1 MLFRSVGGSLFFN
14 GSNYA
19 NVVAGTTALAFGTG
33 DFTIECWVYPTTAG
47 VIYDQRTGTAD
58 ISPLINAASG
68 SWTYQ
73 YGGTTAITGGAVTL
87 NAWTHVAVSRASG
100 STKLWING
108 TQSGVT
114 YTDTN
119 NYTCPSGR
127 PYLGAYGDTA
137 GAKLT
142 GYITNLRAVKGTAV
156 YTTTFTPST
165 SPLTA
170 IANTQLLLGA
180 ATQATYLVDSS
191 TNNFTTTPQTTI
203 TWNSLTPFTVPGA
216 TGSGLIIAG
225 TVSAVANVIAG
236 NVTTAGLMSATGNIT
251 GGNILGGANVNATT
265 HTGTTVSVTG
275 NITGGNILGGAN
287 VNATTHTGTTV
298 SVTGNV
304 NGGNVIAT
312 TLVQGTTL
320 SASGNVI
327 GGNVTTAGLISAT
340 GNVTG
345 GNLVSAVHTSAGNLT
360 LTSTAAN
367 AWIFLT
373 PTGTGT
379 IQINKDITNGQA
391 NGVGNIGNSTGYFN
405 TVFAK
410 ATSAQY
416 ADLAETYAADRVI
429 PPGTVV
435 SFGGTHE
442 VTISCT
448 SGDTRIAGV
457 VSTNPS
463 YVMNAGLVADYPVV
477 VALTGRVPTSV
488 TGNVSKGDMMVSAG
502 DGTARASATPAMGSV
517 LGKAL
522 EDFTGES
529 GVIEIVVG
537 RM

>member
-1 MLFRSVGGSLFFN
+1 ATLLYYTQNTQRIA
-14 GSNYA
+14 A
-19 NVVAGTTALAFGTG
+19 NVSVTAN
-33 DFTIECWVYPTTAG
+33 
-47 VIYDQRTGTAD
+47 
-58 ISPLINAASG
+58 S
-68 SWTYQ
+68 
-73 YGGTTAITGGAVTL
+73 
-87 NAWTHVAVSRASG
+87 WTHVAVTRSG
-100 STKLWING
+100 TSTKLFVAG
-108 TQSGVT
+108 SQSGTT

-119 NYTCPSGR
+119 IYVQPSNG
-127 PYLGAYGDTA
+127 PTIGEQGPSKGSAFYGYL
-137 GAKLT
+137 
-142 GYITNLRAVKGTAV
+142 TNMRVLVGTAQ
-156 YTTTFTPST
+156 YTANFTPST

-170 IANTQLLLGA
+170 VANTKLLLGCQTV
-180 ATQATYLVDSS
+180 ATPLLDSS
-191 TNNFTTTPQTTI
+191 TNGWVLTRNNSGTAPPSLPYNSASPFSVATTTTYGIATAGTLSSTGNTIAGNVTTAGLV
-203 TWNSLTPFTVPGA
+203 SA
-216 TGSGLIIAG
+216 TG
-225 TVSAVANVIAG
+225 NVIAG
-236 NVTTAGLMSATGNIT
+236 NVTTAGLVSA
-251 GGNILGGANVNATT
+251 
-265 HTGTTVSVTG
+265 
-275 NITGGNILGGAN
+275 
-287 VNATTHTGTTV
+287 
-298 SVTGNV
+298 TGNV

-312 TLVQGTTL
+312 TLVQAATL
-320 SASGNVI
+320 SATGAVTFSGTTTNI
-327 GGNVTTAGLISAT
+327 GIGTSQTSGTLTLGGAAQTGLILIGQSTGAQTCNIATGATATATTKAINIGVGGLAGSTTTIAIGPVTATTAAGTVTFNTATTVAIGNTGGSALSVA
-340 GNVTG
+340 GNITG